1 MNRQEIKLFHES
13 SKDLERWITEI
24 KSSWAN
30 PPKFNF
36 GTEKIK
42 HLAIICD
49 GNRRAAE
56 RRRLNASFGHQAG
69 VETIKGI
76 ARTSREWG
84 IHTISFWVW
93 STENWLRP
101 PAQVEYIMD
110 LAIKNFTSLSF
121 LEELKEKQVRFTH
134 IGRKDRLSNSIRLA
148 IENLEKQTEKF
159 TVFRLNL
166 GLDYGG
172 LDETARGILKM
183 FDSFQKG
190 EFNPQILREN
200 PQKILDFLDTANQPE
215 PDLIIRTGMTK
226 KEIFRT
232 SGFMSSQS
240 AYTGW
245 VFLPDFFPNLT
256 PKSLLNPIK
265 EFQEYQRRFGK

>member
-1 MNRQEIKLFHES
+1 MNRHEIEPSYENSKKLE
-13 SKDLERWITEI
+13 KWIGKI
-24 KSSWAN
+24 KSRWEN
-30 PPKFNF
+30 YPEFKVNQ
-36 GTEKIK
+36 EKLK

-56 RRRLNASFGHQAG
+56 KQRLNVSFGHQAG

-76 ARTSREWG
+76 ARASREWG
-84 IHTISFWVW
+84 IHAISFWVW

-101 PAQVEYIMD
+101 LAQVEYIMD
-110 LAIKNFTSLSF
+110 LAIKNFTSPSF

-134 IGRKDRLSNSIRLA
+134 IGRKDRLSTNVRLA

-159 TVFRLNL
+159 TTFRLNL

-183 FDSFQKG
+183 FDNFQKG

-232 SGFMSSQS
+232 SGFMSSQT
-240 AYTGW
+240 AYSGW
-245 VFLPDFFPNLT
+245 VSLPHLFPDLA
-256 PKSLLNPIK
+256 PQDLLKPVKKFIGY
-265 EFQEYQRRFGK
+265 ERRLGR